1 MTKALDAALEAV
13 SKIGK
18 PEVVEVLHTP
28 TPYHIESVATSA
40 YSARVFICDA
50 NGSRVTDINCGDND
64 AKFIIRACNSHSL
77 NVDVAKWVKTS
88 FEGGSKDIPAHVYAD
103 ACEAIKLARKD

>member
-18 PEVVEVLHTP
+18 PEVVAQHTP

-40 YSARVFICDA
+40 YSSRVFICDA
-50 NGSRVTDINCGDND
+50 NGSRVTDINCGDDD
-64 AKFIIRACNSHSL
+64 AAYIVRACN
-77 NVDVAKWVKTS
+77 
-88 FEGGSKDIPAHVYAD
+88 AHD
-103 ACEAIKLARKD
+103 ALVEAATWAIAVISNPEAQETVNKLRAALKLAREG